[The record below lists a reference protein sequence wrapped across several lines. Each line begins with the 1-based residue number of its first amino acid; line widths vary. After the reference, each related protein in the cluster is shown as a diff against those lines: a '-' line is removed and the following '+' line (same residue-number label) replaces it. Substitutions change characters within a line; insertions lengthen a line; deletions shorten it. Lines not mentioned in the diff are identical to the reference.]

1 MKKEGKVIPYYS
13 FNSVHVVTR
22 FFSFFFA
29 RQLDRN
35 YSVNIERT
43 FCYPRILPKNE
54 QNNSSIVL
62 LGKKPNSFVRFLEES
77 EDTKGRY
84 EII

>member
-29 RQLDRN
+29 RQLDRKYLVGLTR
-35 YSVNIERT
+35 YSYVHTLFQTRQFTTI
-43 FCYPRILPKNE
+43 FH
-54 QNNSSIVL
+54 
-62 LGKKPNSFVRFLEES
+62 KK
-77 EDTKGRY
+77 
-84 EII
+84 